1 MRVARR
7 SGSERS
13 AAVGSKGGRSP
24 TGRPTAALACQ
35 THRAERVGVIAVGRS
50 MRVFSLLRRKARARP
65 PCDRTP
71 DEALLKYRSTDSI
84 PLAAARA
91 GFSAATD
98 QQADHA
104 CARPRRGGRREPAHP
119 PRASPR
125 GSRHRLRSDESGG
138 TKQDDVEAGADG
150 AHQAP
155 AQIPYPTPR
164 TVSMKSGASLA
175 GRGCTSPQTRIMVTM
190 QGCRRGIAGSAY
202 ISQHMQTNQG
212 VTRRWQQMPRPKLA
226 KLLRLAE
233 MRPPRQIV
241 WFLWRW

>member
-24 TGRPTAALACQ
+24 PGRPTAALACQ
-35 THRAERVGVIAVGRS
+35 THRVERVGVIAVGRS

-91 GFSAATD
+91 GFSAVTGYRIAM
-98 QQADHA
+98 
-104 CARPRRGGRREPAHP
+104 
-119 PRASPR
+119 SPR
-125 GSRHRLRSDESGG
+125 LSATCRPATSKLTMRSRHRLRSDESGG

-241 WFLWRW
+241 WFPWRW

>member
-1 MRVARR
+1 MSMFTALILQAAHSLSDARMEPAARR
-7 SGSERS
+7 QDAGSATIWIRAKCRCPRRE
-13 AAVGSKGGRSP
+13 VRSP

-50 MRVFSLLRRKARARP
+50 MRVFSLLRRKARARRV
-65 PCDRTP
+65 D

-125 GSRHRLRSDESGG
+125 GSRHRLQSDESGG
-138 TKQDDVEAGADG
+138 SKQDDEEAGADG

-155 AQIPYPTPR
+155 AQILYPTPR

-175 GRGCTSPQTRIMVTM
+175 GRGCTSPQTRIMATM
-190 QGCRRGIAGSAY
+190 QGCRRGIAGRAY
-202 ISQHMQTNQG
+202 IPQHM
-212 VTRRWQQMPRPKLA
+212 
-226 KLLRLAE
+226 
-233 MRPPRQIV
+233 
-241 WFLWRW
+241 